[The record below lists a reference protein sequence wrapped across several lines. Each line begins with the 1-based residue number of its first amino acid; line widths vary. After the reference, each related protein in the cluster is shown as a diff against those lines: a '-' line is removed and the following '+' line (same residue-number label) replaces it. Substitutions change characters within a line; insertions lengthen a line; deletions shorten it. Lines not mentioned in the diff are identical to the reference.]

1 MLSPLRRSFS
11 AAAANGQPF
20 SQVRMQPRSRS
31 SPIPTKKLV
40 ISAPNL
46 PSGDAREKA
55 LSTVS
60 QSLGED
66 DKFRSG
72 YISFNR
78 LM

>member
-1 MLSPLRRSFS
+1 MLCPLRRSFG

-31 SPIPTKKLV
+31 GPIPTKKLV

-55 LSTVS
+55 LSAVS
-60 QSLGED
+60 LSVRKD
-66 DKFRSG
+66 DKFMSG
-72 YISFNR
+72 HNSFR
-78 LM
+78 